1 MHGTI
6 VAVLVAIAIAG
17 CSDSKQQDL
26 ARCKLKAIE
35 LHRSPT
41 DDSEWCREP
50 LLYIHQGMIASGY
63 RLNISEKECVR
74 IASAVLL
81 ACWR

>member
-1 MHGTI
+1 VYRTI
-6 VAVLVAIAIAG
+6 VAVLVAIAMVG

-35 LHRSPT
+35 IHRSASE
-41 DDSEWCREP
+41 DSKWSREP
-50 LLYIHQGMIASGY
+50 LLYVHQCMIASGY
-63 RLNISEKECVR
+63 RLNIDEKKCVQ
-74 IASAVLL
+74 IDSTVLI

>member
-1 MHGTI
+1 VHRTI

-35 LHRSPT
+35 LYRSPS
-41 DDSEWCREP
+41 DESKWSRQP
-50 LLYIHQGMIASGY
+50 LLYVHQCMIASGY
-63 RLNISEKECVR
+63 LLNANEKECVR